1 MAEKLQD
8 TTDVQ
13 PGQHDVHR
21 LMTMVRGYMD
31 AQVVRAVARLGLADH
46 LAAGPLDLDALTG
59 LLDANR
65 DALARFLDAC
75 VALGLVE
82 RAGDRYAITPL
93 GALLRSDGWSVRD
106 MVLASTGPALYYP
119 WARLDAAV
127 RTGHAQMR
135 EAVGLELW
143 EYLRS
148 NREEGEIFARWMGG
162 MTADAGRVVVES
174 CDMARFRQI
183 VDVGG
188 SHGVLLAWLLAAAPD
203 AHGVL
208 FDRPEVIPDATRA
221 IAEQGLSDR
230 VTLVA
235 GDFLEQVPAGADLYV
250 LKSVLCD
257 WDDEHCAR
265 ILASCHAAAPAG
277 ATLLVVDRV
286 RPDDPGSFL
295 HVTDIG
301 MLAYSGGSFRR
312 EEHLR
317 ELVERAGFDVRSVRS
332 SASKSVPWTV
342 LEARRV

>member
-1 MAEKLQD
+1 MAEKMGT

-13 PGQHDVHR
+13 PGHHDVHR

-31 AQVVRAVARLGLADH
+31 AQVVRAAARLGIADH
-46 LAAGPLDLDALTG
+46 LAAGPLDVDTLTG
-59 LLDANR
+59 LLHAHR
-65 DALARFLDAC
+65 EALVRFLDAC
-75 VALGLVE
+75 IVLDLVE
-82 RAGDRYAITPL
+82 QVGDRYAITPL

-119 WARLDAAV
+119 WARLDEAV
-127 RTGHAQMR
+127 RTGQAQMR

-148 NREEGEIFARWMGG
+148 NREEDEVFARWMGG

-174 CDMARFRQI
+174 CDVTRFRQI

-188 SHGVLLAWLLAAAPD
+188 SHGVLLSWLLAAAPD

-208 FDRPEVIPDATRA
+208 FDRAEVLAGAQATL
-221 IAEQGLSDR
+221 AEHGLTDR
-230 VTLVA
+230 VKLVA
-235 GDFLEQVPAGADLYV
+235 GNFLEQVPAGGDLYV

-265 ILASCHAAAPAG
+265 ILAACHAAAPAG

-312 EEHLR
+312 EPHLR
-317 ELVERAGFDVRSVRS
+317 DLVERAGFRVERVRS
-332 SASKSVPWTV
+332 SPSKSVPWTV
-342 LEARRV
+342 LEATRA